1 MVKFPGLFKN
11 VFFILNTTYFFMIKK
26 TFREDKFSKIAQMFY
41 DLGCEYFT
49 VVGEPDMRHKE
60 NISLF
65 GKNGLDF
72 KQIKENA
79 VRDYLN
85 N

>member
-1 MVKFPGLFKN
+1 
-11 VFFILNTTYFFMIKK
+11 
-26 TFREDKFSKIAQMFY
+26 MFY
-41 DLGCEYFT
+41 DLGCEHFT
-49 VVGEPDMRHKE
+49 VVGEPDMRIKE